1 LKPTFVSVDKYR
13 PRSLF
18 RFLSVLPVA
27 IVLPALVL
35 AGALI
40 LLSWQAQR
48 AEMERDLQQSVR
60 TLAAALDRELAA
72 SLRELERVAEVG
84 TLAAGDLAQFRTY
97 AASLVALRRHWSN
110 IVLLGPDG
118 RQRLNVA
125 VPPGAAVPADDA
137 AYAALLQDLQ
147 PAISDLFRDPLN
159 GQLAVAATV
168 PVVIAGERWRLI
180 AHLDHLELSRF
191 LADLQR
197 RTGSLA
203 LVVDRQRRV
212 VARNQDAERYL
223 AQPVPHDYE
232 QLLTGAPSGI
242 ATATSLDGVAVI
254 AAWEQLPWGWTV
266 VSSVP
271 RSAFSSP
278 LTSALIALFALG
290 LGLLAASVLATMA
303 YSRRIAGELRH
314 AGEQA
319 SRLAAGEPVSEHVS
333 GLVEIDALL
342 GDLREASAR
351 LSDVLTE
358 LRTSESIARQRLG
371 ELEVA
376 HQRKDEFLAML
387 AHELRN
393 PLAPISTAAEMLK
406 SNQVD
411 ARTLARAREVI
422 VRQVVHLTR
431 LVDDL
436 LDVSRL
442 TQGKIVLSKMLLDL
456 RAVLS
461 VSVNAAVAIALPRK
475 QTINVDTP
483 DQPIWID
490 GDLVRLTQVVD
501 NLLGNALKYSP
512 AGSTVDVRLG
522 VEDAMAVL
530 TVRDEG
536 IGISPDMLERVFEVF
551 VQGDES
557 LDRAGGGLGLGLT
570 LVRELAQL
578 HGGSAQASSSGPG
591 TGATFTVRLPLS
603 TSHPDSLEGTAQKTE
618 PSSQDRQG
626 RILVVDD
633 NRDAAEGLAW
643 ILERDKHQVRVA
655 FDGRTA
661 VRMAREF
668 KPHIVLLDIGL
679 PVMNGYQ
686 VAEQLR
692 SFPETYRSVVIAIT
706 GYGQASDRE
715 RALQSGFDFHLVKP
729 AEPSQV
735 RRMVAEALQHSS
747 DESRPV

>member
-1 LKPTFVSVDKYR
+1 MPASRAYR
-13 PRSLF
+13 PHSLF
-18 RFLSVLPVA
+18 AFLSVLPVA
-27 IVLPALVL
+27 IVVPSLVL

-48 AEMERDLQQSVR
+48 AEMQRDLQQSVR
-60 TLAAALDRELAA
+60 TLAVALDRELSA
-72 SLRELERVAEVG
+72 SLRELERVAE
-84 TLAAGDLAQFRTY
+84 TPSLATGDLAQFQTY
-97 AASLVALRRHWSN
+97 AASLVALRRHWN
-110 IVLLGPDG
+110 NVLLLRADG
-118 RQRLNVA
+118 SQQLNVA
-125 VPPGAAVPADDA
+125 FPVGSDPPPGTGYEP
-137 AYAALLQDLQ
+137 LLQSAQ
-147 PAISDLFRDPLN
+147 STISDLFRDPLS
-159 GQLAVAATV
+159 GQTTVAAST
-168 PVVIAGERWRLI
+168 PVTINGERGRLV
-180 AHLDHLELSRF
+180 AHLDHLEISRF

-197 RTGSLA
+197 RAGSLA
-203 LVVDRQRRV
+203 VVFDRERRV
-212 VARNQDAERYL
+212 VARSVDAERYF
-223 AQPVPHDYE
+223 AQPAPDAYQ
-232 QLLTGAPSGI
+232 QLVAAAPSGVS
-242 ATATSLDGVAVI
+242 TATSLDGVDVI

-266 VSSVP
+266 IVSVP

-278 LTSALIALFALG
+278 LMSAMTALLALG
-290 LGLLAASVLATMA
+290 LGLLVAAVLGTMV
-303 YSRRIAGELRH
+303 YSRRMAGELRH

-319 SRLAAGEPVSEHVS
+319 SRLAAGEAISDRAS
-333 GLVEIDALL
+333 GVVEVDALL
-342 GDLREASAR
+342 DAMREASAR
-351 LSDVLTE
+351 VASLLTE
-358 LRTSESIARQRLG
+358 LRTSEALARQRLAEI
-371 ELEVA
+371 ELSS
-376 HQRKDEFLAML
+376 QRKDEFLAML

-406 SNQVD
+406 ASQLD

-442 TQGKIVLSKMLLDL
+442 TQGKIVLSRTLLDF
-456 RAVLS
+456 RSVLS
-461 VSVNAAVAIALPRK
+461 VSVNAALALALPRK

-483 DQPIWID
+483 AEPVWID
-490 GDLVRLTQVVD
+490 GDLVRLTQVAD
-501 NLLGNALKYSP
+501 NLLSNALKYSP
-512 AGSTVDVRLG
+512 TGSTVDVRLA
-522 VEDAMAVL
+522 VEGSTAVL

-536 IGISPDMLERVFEVF
+536 IGIPPDMLERVFDVF

-578 HGGSAQASSSGPG
+578 HGGTAQAASAGPG
-591 TGATFTVRLPLS
+591 TGSTFTVRLPLS
-603 TSHPDSLEGTAQKTE
+603 AAPPQVADSTAEEAE
-618 PSSQDRQG
+618 PAADRHG

-643 ILERDKHQVRVA
+643 ILERDKHQVRIA
-655 FDGRTA
+655 LDGRTA
-661 VRMAREF
+661 VRIAREF
-668 KPHIVLLDIGL
+668 KPHVVLLDIGL

-692 SFPETYRSVVIAIT
+692 SFPETFRAVVIAIT

>member
-1 LKPTFVSVDKYR
+1 VSAARAYR
-13 PRSLF
+13 PHSLF
-18 RFLSVLPVA
+18 AFLSVLPVA
-27 IVLPALVL
+27 IVVPSLVL

-48 AEMERDLQQSVR
+48 AEMQRDLQQSVR
-60 TLAAALDRELAA
+60 TLAVALDRELSA
-72 SLRELERVAEVG
+72 SLRELERVAE
-84 TLAAGDLAQFRTY
+84 TPSLTAGDLAQFQPY
-97 AASLVALRRHWSN
+97 AASLVALRRHWN
-110 IVLLGPDG
+110 NLVLLRPDG
-118 RQRLNVA
+118 SQRLNVA
-125 VPPGAAVPADDA
+125 FPVGAEPVAGGSGYAPLVQAV
-137 AYAALLQDLQ
+137 Q
-147 PAISDLFRDPLN
+147 PTISDLFRDPSS
-159 GQLAVAATV
+159 GQITVAASVPATV
-168 PVVIAGERWRLI
+168 NGERGRLL
-180 AHLDHLELSRF
+180 AHLDHFEIARF

-197 RTGSLA
+197 RPGSLA
-203 LVVDRQRRV
+203 LVIDRERRV
-212 VARNQDAERYL
+212 VARSVDAERYL
-223 AQPVPHDYE
+223 AQPAPDAYQDLVAA
-232 QLLTGAPSGI
+232 APSGVS
-242 ATATSLDGVAVI
+242 TATSLDGVDVI

-266 VSSVP
+266 VVSVP
-271 RSAFSSP
+271 RTAFSSP
-278 LTSALIALFALG
+278 LMSAMTALLALG
-290 LGLLAASVLATMA
+290 LGLLVAAVLGTMVYA
-303 YSRRIAGELRH
+303 RRMAAELRH

-319 SRLAAGEPVSEHVS
+319 GRLAAGEAISDRAS
-333 GLVEIDALL
+333 GVVETDALL
-342 GDLREASAR
+342 DAMRGASMR
-351 LSDVLTE
+351 VSSLLSE
-358 LRTSESIARQRLG
+358 LRTNEALAKQRLG
-371 ELEVA
+371 EIELSS
-376 HQRKDEFLAML
+376 QRKDEFLAKL

-406 SNQVD
+406 ATQVD

-442 TQGKIVLSKMLLDL
+442 TQGKIVLSRTLLDL
-456 RAVLS
+456 RSVLN
-461 VSVNAAVAIALPRK
+461 VSVNAALALALPRK

-483 DQPIWID
+483 GEPVWLE

-501 NLLGNALKYSP
+501 NLLSNALKYSP
-512 AGSTVDVRLG
+512 TGSTVDVRLA
-522 VEDAMAVL
+522 VEDSTAVL

-536 IGISPDMLERVFEVF
+536 IGIPPDMLERVFDVF

-578 HGGSAQASSSGPG
+578 HGGTARAASAGPG
-591 TGATFTVRLPLS
+591 TGSTFTVRLPLS
-603 TSHPDSLEGTAQKTE
+603 TARPEAAEEAVEAAE
-618 PSSQDRQG
+618 PAAGRHG

-643 ILERDKHQVRVA
+643 ILERDQHQVRVA

-661 VRMAREF
+661 VRIAREF
-668 KPHIVLLDIGL
+668 KPHVVLLDIGL

-692 SFPETYRSVVIAIT
+692 SFPETFRAVVIAIT

-735 RRMVAEALQHSS
+735 RRMVVEALQHSS
-747 DESRPV
+747 DESRSV